1 MHHHHTPLLLLLLLL
16 LLLQPTPL
24 TAPAAVPVLLP
35 AAPQGLRRLPPPL
48 PSPAAPLSTS
58 PDPATTVTDELPSGP
73 HRRGRGNDH

>member
-35 AAPQGLRRLPPPL
+35 AAPQGLRRPPPL
-48 PSPAAPLSTS
+48 PSPDAPLSTS
-58 PDPATTVTDELPSGP
+58 PAPATTVTDELPSGP